1 MPTWPGKKAF
11 SAPNSEISICLTS
24 VANELRLIN
33 KIPYFGSFTFLKAQA
48 LVVHYS
54 PPPAL
59 LHRITHSNPSPS
71 GKGQEGKGKDATP
84 ECLGFPGG
92 SDFKESACS
101 AENLGSIPGSERSPG
116 ERNGCPLQY
125 SGLGNP
131 MDRGAW
137 QATVHG
143 VTKSWTVLC
152 KHLHAYPSTSLY
164 IHSINF

>member
-92 SDFKESACS
+92 SDFKESAC
-101 AENLGSIPGSERSPG
+101 NTGDLGSISGLGRSPG
-116 ERNGCPLQY
+116 GGHVNPLQCSCLDNSHGQSSLAGY
-125 SGLGNP
+125 SLWRRK
-131 MDRGAW
+131 DSDV
-137 QATVHG
+137 T
-143 VTKSWTVLC
+143 VTK
-152 KHLHAYPSTSLY
+152 HSTQKKEKNGAS
-164 IHSINF
+164 H